1 MTPDKTVTLQ
11 ECAMRFGTLMGIF
24 WILKFILIP
33 LGFTMPFLQL
43 LFILLTLFVPILGYI
58 YARRYRERYN
68 EGTISFGRAYTFT
81 LFLYVF
87 ASILTAAAHYIY
99 FRFLDN
105 GYILSTYESIMTDFS
120 KANIPGTEG
129 YVDQIKTALDV
140 VRTLTPIEV
149 TMQLLT
155 NNVLICCL
163 LSLPTALLTMRQAL
177 LRQ

>member
-1 MTPDKTVTLQ
+1 MTIENRGITQ
-11 ECAMRFGTLMGIF
+11 RYAMLYGTYMGLF
-24 WILKFILIP
+24 WIAKFALFP
-33 LGFTMPFLQL
+33 LGLTSPLLLMMFLAC
-43 LFILLTLFVPILGYI
+43 TLIVPILGY
-58 YARRYRERYN
+58 RYTRQFRDTACS
-68 EGTISFGRAYTFT
+68 GVLSFGRAWVFCASMY
-81 LFLYVF
+81 LF
-87 ASILTAAAHYIY
+87 ASLLTAVGHYIY